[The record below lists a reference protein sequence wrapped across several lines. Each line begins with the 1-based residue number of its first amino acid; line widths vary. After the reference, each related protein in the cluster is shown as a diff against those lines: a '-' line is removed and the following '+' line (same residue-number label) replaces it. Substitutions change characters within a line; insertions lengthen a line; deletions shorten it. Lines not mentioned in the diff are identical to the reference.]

1 MLRYPITFVT
11 ILLAI
16 IIGISSAGIFCETQE
31 ECNDVAMKSPPYI
44 PAYVGDHD
52 TTRGCFQKNGNVFWA
67 DGTEEEIRDVALPGI
82 QHRVYCD
89 YDELQNTLSASGTM
103 FYLGISV
110 AIVMMMAPLLL

>member
-1 MLRYPITFVT
+1 MLRYPFTFIT
-11 ILLAI
+11 ILAI

-31 ECNDVAMKSPPYI
+31 ECNDVAMKSPPYT

-67 DGTEEEIRDVALPGI
+67 DGIEEEIRDVNLPGI